1 MKGNISG
8 VLLRGM
14 PLEYKDNT
22 DPTSNVKSGGQE
34 SLLFCSSLALGS

>member
-1 MKGNISG
+1 MKVNISG

-22 DPTSNVKSGGQE
+22 DPTSNVKSGGGTGITIV
-34 SLLFCSSLALGS
+34 LL